1 MVFIF
6 SSKILIA
13 SLLFPWLR
21 FVLPSYTGYNKRLNI
36 LSKMRSFIY
45 REIEKHEAELDEDN
59 PKDYID
65 VFLLER
71 FTVHHQHPIFE
82 IIIRSL

>member
-1 MVFIF
+1 MFIF

-21 FVLPSYTGYNKRLNI
+21 FFLPSYTGYNKRLEI

-45 REIEKHEAELDEDN
+45 REIKKHEADLDEDN

-71 FTVHHQHPIFE
+71 STVQH
-82 IIIRSL
+82 IIA